1 MSDPTLVIMAAGVGS
16 RYGGLKQIDQ
26 FGPSGETMIDYS
38 AHDAVRA
45 GFGKIVFIIRRD
57 IEQPF
62 KLMIGRNVSQYV
74 DVEYAYQ
81 DLTDLPDG
89 HSVPPGR
96 EKPWGTG
103 HAILACRDVVKNPFG
118 VVNADDFYGPEAYRV
133 LADKLRKTDPGTD
146 EYCLVAYVLRNT
158 LSDNGA
164 VTRGVCEIENDK
176 LIQVTERHKIEAQ
189 NGKARYLENDAWHD
203 LTGDESASMNMW
215 GFTPKIFERLLDRFP
230 AFLEGAAGNG
240 KAEFLI
246 PTLVDDFIQTGDA
259 TVHALH
265 TSAQWLG
272 VTYPEDKETVSNGLR
287 NLVEK
292 GMYREEVW
300 DDVARRET

>member
-1 MSDPTLVIMAAGVGS
+1 MAAGVGS

-62 KLMIGRNVSQYV
+62 KLMIGRTVSRHV
-74 DVEYAYQ
+74 EVEYAYQ
-81 DLTDLPDG
+81 DLADLPDG
-89 HSVPPGR
+89 FSVPPGR

-103 HAILACRDVVKNPFG
+103 HAILACRNLVKEPFG
-118 VVNADDFYGPEAYRV
+118 VVNADDFYGPDAYQV
-133 LADKLRKTDPGTD
+133 LADQLRRTDPESD
-146 EYCLVAYVLRNT
+146 EFCLVAYVLRNT
-158 LSDNGA
+158 LSDNGT
-164 VTRGVCEIENDK
+164 VTRGVCEIKDDK

-189 NGKARYLENDAWHD
+189 NGKARYLENGDWNE
-203 LTGDESASMNMW
+203 LTGDEAASMNMW
-215 GFTPKIFERLLDRFP
+215 GFTPKVFDQLLNRFP
-230 AFLEGAAGNG
+230 AFLESASGNG

-265 TSAQWLG
+265 TDAQWLG
-272 VTYPEDKETVSNGLR
+272 VTYPEDKETVSAGLQA
-287 NLVEK
+287 LVET
-292 GMYREEVW
+292 GMYGKSVW
-300 DDVARRET
+300 DDVPKIETNKH